1 MKPNQTAQLD
11 LKRRPIIAVN
21 KKIKKSDNFIIPD
34 LKVEAVND
42 AIKNTNLLQIL
53 DKYVNENH

>member
-1 MKPNQTAQLD
+1 MKPNQIAQLD

>member
-1 MKPNQTAQLD
+1 MNPNQIAQLD

-21 KKIKKSDNFIIPD
+21 KKIKKSDNFITPD

-53 DKYVNENH
+53 DMYVNENH

>member
-1 MKPNQTAQLD
+1 MKPNQIAQLD

-21 KKIKKSDNFIIPD
+21 KKIKKPDNFLTPD

-42 AIKNTNLLQIL
+42 AMKNTNLLQIL

>member
-1 MKPNQTAQLD
+1 MKPNQLAQLD
-11 LKRRPIIAVN
+11 PKRRPIIAVN

>member
-1 MKPNQTAQLD
+1 MKPNQIAQLD

-42 AIKNTNLLQIL
+42 AIKNINLLQIL
-53 DKYVNENH
+53 DKYDSQNH

>member
-1 MKPNQTAQLD
+1 MKPNQIAQLG
-11 LKRRPIIAVN
+11 LKRMHIIVVN
-21 KKIKKSDNFIIPD
+21 KKNQKSDNFIIPD
-34 LKVEAVND
+34 LKVEAVNN